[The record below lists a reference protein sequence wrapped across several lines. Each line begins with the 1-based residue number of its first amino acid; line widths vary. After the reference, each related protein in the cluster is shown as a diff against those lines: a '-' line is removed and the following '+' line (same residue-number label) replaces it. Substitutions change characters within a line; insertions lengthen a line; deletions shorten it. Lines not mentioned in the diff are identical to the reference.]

1 MALDFQEPII
11 DVEEISSVPEIHSD
25 VESGIRE
32 ALRLDRR
39 PLRRVPSATSAA
51 EPGAALLAKMSDA
64 PIEEIDRAIGELQGM
79 RKALQEHGDRVQ
91 RELADYA
98 STSRSAFNSL
108 RSLSDNLSQWKS
120 PAA

>member
-1 MALDFQEPII
+1 MALDFQEPIV
-11 DVEEISSVPEIHSD
+11 DVEETSTVSGIHPD

-39 PLRRVPSATSAA
+39 PLRRVPSATNGA

-64 PIEEIDRAIGELQGM
+64 PLEEIDRAIGELQGM
-79 RKALQEHGDRVQ
+79 RKALQEHGERVQ

-108 RSLSDNLSQWKS
+108 KSMSDNLSQWKS

>member
-1 MALDFQEPII
+1 MALDFHEPII

-39 PLRRVPSATSAA
+39 PLRRVPAASAA

-98 STSRSAFNSL
+98 STSFNSL

>member
-1 MALDFQEPII
+1 MALDFHEPII

-39 PLRRVPSATSAA
+39 PLRRVPAASAA